1 MATGSGDPAQ
11 EAAGSPRLWPRRGTA
26 HQALKTL
33 GLPRGRSKFSFLIRR
48 WGNQVQ
54 TLFLHNLFLSLTGF
68 LYEPLGSKFFPKSLG
83 GLPPSQGR
91 GCLICLPLP
100 EWFQQSQWAPR
111 MWPPFLPDL
120 NAEGRARTQRWFLLQ
135 ELSPAGFGGSHRK
148 PIHLFQML
156 PQTCFACVGLC
167 TSSIISHPKSPVPT
181 QGCFLPSQTRPL

>member
-1 MATGSGDPAQ
+1 M
-11 EAAGSPRLWPRRGTA
+11 
-26 HQALKTL
+26 
-33 GLPRGRSKFSFLIRR
+33 GLLRGRSKFSFLIRR

-68 LYEPLGSKFFPKSLG
+68 LHEPLCSKFLPKSLG
-83 GLPPSQGR
+83 GLAPSWGR

-100 EWFQQSQWAPR
+100 ERFQQSQWAPR

-120 NAEGRARTQRWFLLQ
+120 KAVGRVQTRCWFLLQ
-135 ELSPAGFGGSHRK
+135 ELSLARFRRSHRK
-148 PIHLFQML
+148 PIHLFQMF

-181 QGCFLPSQTRPL
+181 QGCFLPSQTRLL